1 MSNVFQKWLFRR
13 TIGAQVI
20 QDRPADGFAEGG
32 CPRPRRLLLP
42 LLLRSGCGN
51 TLFFKFQK
59 SLIIKRTFQFF

>member
-32 CPRPRRLLLP
+32 SYVKPWTEPFDNCLS
-42 LLLRSGCGN
+42 RSM
-51 TLFFKFQK
+51 
-59 SLIIKRTFQFF
+59 

>member
-32 CPRPRRLLLP
+32 CPRPRRLQLP

-51 TLFFKFQK
+51 TLFFKF
-59 SLIIKRTFQFF
+59 